1 MEYVYKSVIDN
12 NKNNT
17 CELWKNLENIA
28 IWLWS
33 LWDIEFWK
41 YYTKSKYMLN
51 STYIMPHHDMGNIKD
66 VCSYK
71 IINSLDDIST
81 NPY

>member
-1 MEYVYKSVIDN
+1 MGG
-12 NKNNT
+12 
-17 CELWKNLENIA
+17 NI
-28 IWLWS
+28 IQIVCLSDDRS